1 MKTSFIFFLK
11 KKTQIKPRKI
21 THVSSKLFII
31 YILYYLFIGRHFIT
45 ISQRNYS
52 LSRKNRTLAGTSSW
66 PQVQPQSMGLCD
78 TTKGE
83 CKENPP
89 EVQILPCWEHSG
101 RGRWRRERPT
111 VPWWSDLTY
120 CKGENGQ
127 KLNNESSYKIWKK
140 KWKFK
145 TVILLSIECFF
156 YFLMFQTVI
165 NGKMKWIKNI
175 TYIIFF
181 LQ

>member
-1 MKTSFIFFLK
+1 M
-11 KKTQIKPRKI
+11 
-21 THVSSKLFII
+21 
-31 YILYYLFIGRHFIT
+31 
-45 ISQRNYS
+45 
-52 LSRKNRTLAGTSSW
+52 SRKNRTLAGTSSW

-140 KWKFK
+140 KRKFK
-145 TVILLSIECFF
+145 TIILLPIECIFGVSNCYKWKNEMKKKPHNLHNFF
-156 YFLMFQTVI
+156 SAITASFTVRTKHIRKQLLFIHFHFL
-165 NGKMKWIKNI
+165 NI
-175 TYIIFF
+175 SKCAHAV
-181 LQ
+181 